1 MSQEEREVYATVHA
15 AQVRQR
21 QLGKSEQ
28 PQADGC
34 QQIKLYHS
42 VLGAG
47 EPESPIDPDIFAQVL
62 ESPPPRVS
70 AISHG
75 RVPKKGG
82 DAKS

>member
-47 EPESPIDPDIFAQVL
+47 EPESPIDPGIFAQVL
-62 ESPPPRVS
+62 ESTTHPLGLAQYRMG
-70 AISHG
+70 ACQNKG
-75 RVPKKGG
+75 RC
-82 DAKS
+82 